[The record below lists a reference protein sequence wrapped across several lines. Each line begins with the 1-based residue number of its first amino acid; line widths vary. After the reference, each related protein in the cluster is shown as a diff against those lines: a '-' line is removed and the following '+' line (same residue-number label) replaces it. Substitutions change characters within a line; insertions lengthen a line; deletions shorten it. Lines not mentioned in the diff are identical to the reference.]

1 MSPESSPQGE
11 VSRRHVLAGTAAA
24 LLWGPG
30 VSRASAETSAP
41 TIHWL
46 VLRLLDG
53 TSLTPLELNTMP
65 VMLVFWETWCPYCKR
80 HNVHIER
87 LYQATRGM
95 PIRVLGATTET
106 NADKLTSYLRTNQ
119 LHFPV
124 AHIERRFRDQFSQ
137 RRIIPLTCLVAANG
151 RLLQA
156 IPGEMGYADLYS
168 LAGQVL
174 QDISPKISD
183 TTRMAS

>member
-1 MSPESSPQGE
+1 MSPESSLHIA
-11 VSRRHVLAGTAAA
+11 VSRRHVLAGSAAA
-24 LLWGPG
+24 LLWGPVAG
-30 VSRASAETSAP
+30 RASAESSAP
-41 TIHWL
+41 TIHWPA
-46 VLRLLDG
+46 LRLLDG
-53 TSLTPLELNTMP
+53 TSLTPLALNTMP

-95 PIRVLGATTET
+95 HIRVLGATTET
-106 NADKLTSYLRTNQ
+106 NADKLASYLRANQ

-124 AHIERRFRDQFSQ
+124 AHIERGFRDQFSQ
-137 RRIIPLTCLVAANG
+137 RRVIPLTCLVAENG

-156 IPGEMGYADLYS
+156 IPGEMGYEDLYS

-183 TTRMAS
+183 TPRMTS

>member
-1 MSPESSPQGE
+1 MSPESSLHIA

-24 LLWGPG
+24 LLWGPEVG
-30 VSRASAETSAP
+30 HASAGPSAP
-41 TIHWL
+41 TIHWPA
-46 VLRLLDG
+46 LRLLDG
-53 TSLTPLELNTMP
+53 TSLTPLALNTMP

-95 PIRVLGATTET
+95 QIRVLGATTET
-106 NADKLTSYLRTNQ
+106 NADKLASYLRANQ

-124 AHIERRFRDQFSQ
+124 AHIERGFRDQFSQ
-137 RRIIPLTCLVAANG
+137 RRVIPLTCLVAENG

-156 IPGEMGYADLYS
+156 IPGEMGYQDLYS

-174 QDISPKISD
+174 QDISPKISG
-183 TTRMAS
+183 TQKMTS

>member
-1 MSPESSPQGE
+1 MSPESSLHIA

-24 LLWGPG
+24 LLWGPEVG
-30 VSRASAETSAP
+30 HASAGPSAP
-41 TIHWL
+41 TIRWPA
-46 VLRLLDG
+46 LRLLDG
-53 TSLTPLELNTMP
+53 TSLTPLALNTMP

-95 PIRVLGATTET
+95 QIRVLGATTET
-106 NADKLTSYLRTNQ
+106 NADKLASYLRANQ

-124 AHIERRFRDQFSQ
+124 AHIERGFRDQFSQ
-137 RRIIPLTCLVAANG
+137 RRVIPLTCLVAENG

-156 IPGEMGYADLYS
+156 IPGEMGYQDLYS

-174 QDISPKISD
+174 QDISPKISG
-183 TTRMAS
+183 TQKMTS

>member
-1 MSPESSPQGE
+1 MSPESSLHIA

-24 LLWGPG
+24 LLWGPEVG
-30 VSRASAETSAP
+30 HASAGPSAP
-41 TIHWL
+41 TIRWPA
-46 VLRLLDG
+46 LRLLDG
-53 TSLTPLELNTMP
+53 TSLTPLALNTMP

-95 PIRVLGATTET
+95 HIRVLGVTTET
-106 NADKLTSYLRTNQ
+106 NADKLASYLRTNQ

-124 AHIERRFRDQFSQ
+124 AHTERGFRDQFSQ
-137 RRIIPLTCLVAANG
+137 RRVIPLTCLVAENG

-156 IPGEMGYADLYS
+156 IPGEMGYEDLYS

-183 TTRMAS
+183 TPRMTI

>member
-1 MSPESSPQGE
+1 MSPESSLHSA

-24 LLWGPG
+24 LLWSPG
-30 VSRASAETSAP
+30 VSRASVETSAP
-41 TIHWL
+41 TIHWP

-53 TSLTPLELNTMP
+53 TSLTPLELNTIP

-95 PIRVLGATTET
+95 QIRVLGATTET
-106 NADKLTSYLRTNQ
+106 NADKLASYLRANQ

-124 AHIERRFRDQFSQ
+124 AHIERGFRDQFSQ
-137 RRIIPLTCLVAANG
+137 RRVIPLTSLVAANG

-156 IPGEMGYADLYS
+156 IPGEMGYADLYA

>member
-1 MSPESSPQGE
+1 MSPESSLHIA

-24 LLWGPG
+24 LLWGPEVG
-30 VSRASAETSAP
+30 HASAGPSAP
-41 TIHWL
+41 TIRWPA
-46 VLRLLDG
+46 LRLLDG
-53 TSLTPLELNTMP
+53 TSLTPLALNTMP

-95 PIRVLGATTET
+95 QIRVLGATTET
-106 NADKLTSYLRTNQ
+106 NADKLASYLRANQ

-124 AHIERRFRDQFSQ
+124 AHIERGFRDQFSQ
-137 RRIIPLTCLVAANG
+137 RRVIPLTCLVAENG

-156 IPGEMGYADLYS
+156 IPGEMGYEDLYS

-174 QDISPKISD
+174 QDSSPKIRG
-183 TTRMAS
+183 TTRIAS

>member
-1 MSPESSPQGE
+1 MSPESSLHIA

-24 LLWGPG
+24 LLWGPEVG
-30 VSRASAETSAP
+30 HASAGPSAP
-41 TIHWL
+41 TIHWPA
-46 VLRLLDG
+46 LRLLDG
-53 TSLTPLELNTMP
+53 TSLTPLALNTMP

-95 PIRVLGATTET
+95 QIRVLGATTET
-106 NADKLTSYLRTNQ
+106 NADKLASYLRANQ

-124 AHIERRFRDQFSQ
+124 AHIERGFRDQFSQ
-137 RRIIPLTCLVAANG
+137 RRVIPLTCLLAANG
-151 RLLQA
+151 QLLQA
-156 IPGEMGYADLYS
+156 IAGEMGYEDLYS

-174 QDISPKISD
+174 QSIGPKISG
-183 TTRMAS
+183 TPRITS

>member
-1 MSPESSPQGE
+1 MSPESSLHIA

-24 LLWGPG
+24 LLWGPEVG
-30 VSRASAETSAP
+30 HASAGPSAP
-41 TIHWL
+41 TIRWPA
-46 VLRLLDG
+46 LRLLDG
-53 TSLTPLELNTMP
+53 TSLTPLALNTMP

-95 PIRVLGATTET
+95 HIRVLGATTET
-106 NADKLTSYLRTNQ
+106 NADKLASYLRANQ

-124 AHIERRFRDQFSQ
+124 AHIERGFRDQFSQ
-137 RRIIPLTCLVAANG
+137 RRVIPLTCLVAENG

-156 IPGEMGYADLYS
+156 IPGEMGYQDLYS

-174 QDISPKISD
+174 QDISPKISG
-183 TTRMAS
+183 TQKMTS

>member
-1 MSPESSPQGE
+1 MSPESSLHIA

-24 LLWGPG
+24 LLWGPEVG
-30 VSRASAETSAP
+30 HASAGPSAP
-41 TIHWL
+41 TIRWPT
-46 VLRLLDG
+46 LRLLDG
-53 TSLTPLELNTMP
+53 TSLTPLALNTMP

-95 PIRVLGATTET
+95 QIRVLGATTET
-106 NADKLTSYLRTNQ
+106 NADKLASYLRANQ

-124 AHIERRFRDQFSQ
+124 AHIERGFRDQFSQ
-137 RRIIPLTCLVAANG
+137 RRVIPLTCLVAENG

-156 IPGEMGYADLYS
+156 IPGEMGYEDLYS

-183 TTRMAS
+183 TPRMTS

>member
-1 MSPESSPQGE
+1 MSPESSLHIA

-24 LLWGPG
+24 LLWGPEVG
-30 VSRASAETSAP
+30 HASAGPSAP
-41 TIHWL
+41 TIRWPA
-46 VLRLLDG
+46 LRLLDG
-53 TSLTPLELNTMP
+53 TSLTPLALNTMP

-87 LYQATRGM
+87 LYQATRAM
-95 PIRVLGATTET
+95 QIRVLGATTET
-106 NADKLTSYLRTNQ
+106 NADKLASYLRANQ

-124 AHIERRFRDQFSQ
+124 AHIERGFRDQFSQ
-137 RRIIPLTCLVAANG
+137 RRVIPLTCLVAENG

-156 IPGEMGYADLYS
+156 IPGEMGYEDLYS

-174 QDISPKISD
+174 QDISPKISG
-183 TTRMAS
+183 TQKMTS

>member
-1 MSPESSPQGE
+1 MSPESSLHIA

-24 LLWGPG
+24 LLWGPEVG
-30 VSRASAETSAP
+30 HASAGPSAP
-41 TIHWL
+41 TIRWPA
-46 VLRLLDG
+46 LRLLDG
-53 TSLTPLELNTMP
+53 TSLTPLALNTMP

-87 LYQATRGM
+87 LYQATLGM
-95 PIRVLGATTET
+95 HIRVLGATTET
-106 NADKLTSYLRTNQ
+106 NADKLASYLRANQ

-124 AHIERRFRDQFSQ
+124 AHIERGFRDQFSQ
-137 RRIIPLTCLVAANG
+137 RRVIPLTCLVAENG

-156 IPGEMGYADLYS
+156 IPGEMGYQDLYS

-174 QDISPKISD
+174 QDISPKISG
-183 TTRMAS
+183 TQKMTS

>member
-1 MSPESSPQGE
+1 MSPESSLHIA

-24 LLWGPG
+24 LLWGPEVG
-30 VSRASAETSAP
+30 HASAGPSAP
-41 TIHWL
+41 TIRWPA
-46 VLRLLDG
+46 LRLLDG
-53 TSLTPLELNTMP
+53 TSLTPLALNTMP

-95 PIRVLGATTET
+95 QIRVLGATTET
-106 NADKLTSYLRTNQ
+106 NADKLASYLRANQ

-124 AHIERRFRDQFSQ
+124 AHIERGFRDQFSQ
-137 RRIIPLTCLVAANG
+137 RRVIPLTCLVAENG

-156 IPGEMGYADLYS
+156 IPGEMGYEDLYS

-183 TTRMAS
+183 TPRMTI

>member
-1 MSPESSPQGE
+1 MSPESSLHIA

-24 LLWGPG
+24 LLWGPEVG
-30 VSRASAETSAP
+30 HASAGPSAP
-41 TIHWL
+41 TIRWPA
-46 VLRLLDG
+46 LRLLDG
-53 TSLTPLELNTMP
+53 TSLTPLALNTMP

-95 PIRVLGATTET
+95 QIRVLGATTET
-106 NADKLTSYLRTNQ
+106 NADKLASYLRANQ

-124 AHIERRFRDQFSQ
+124 AHIERGFRDQFSQ
-137 RRIIPLTCLVAANG
+137 RRVIPLTCLVAENG

-156 IPGEMGYADLYS
+156 IPGEMGYEDLYS

-174 QDISPKISD
+174 QDISPKISG
-183 TTRMAS
+183 TQKMTS

>member
-30 VSRASAETSAP
+30 VSRASSETSAP
-41 TIHWL
+41 TIHWP

-87 LYQATRGM
+87 LYQATQGM
-95 PIRVLGATTET
+95 PIRDHGCHNRNQRGQAGVLSAGQSIAFSSGPHRARVSGSIRPAAHHSLDMFGSGER
-106 NADKLTSYLRTNQ
+106 AIVTSYSR
-119 LHFPV
+119 
-124 AHIERRFRDQFSQ
+124 
-137 RRIIPLTCLVAANG
+137 
-151 RLLQA
+151 
-156 IPGEMGYADLYS
+156 
-168 LAGQVL
+168 
-174 QDISPKISD
+174 
-183 TTRMAS
+183 

>member
-1 MSPESSPQGE
+1 MSPESSLHIA
-11 VSRRHVLAGTAAA
+11 VSRRHVLAGSAAA

-30 VSRASAETSAP
+30 AGRARAESSAP
-41 TIHWL
+41 TIHWPA
-46 VLRLLDG
+46 LRLLDG
-53 TSLTPLELNTMP
+53 TSLTPLALNTMP

-95 PIRVLGATTET
+95 QIRVLGATTET
-106 NADKLTSYLRTNQ
+106 NADKLASYLRANQ
-119 LHFPV
+119 VHFPV
-124 AHIERRFRDQFSQ
+124 AHIERGFRDQFSQ
-137 RRIIPLTCLVAANG
+137 RRVIPLTCLVAENG

-156 IPGEMGYADLYS
+156 VPGEMGYEDLYS

-174 QDISPKISD
+174 QDISPKISG
-183 TTRMAS
+183 TQKMTS